1 MDFIFNDE
9 GSVSD
14 QDSVRKMVSILDPD
28 TSTDS
33 VLATRRASW
42 KRTYRRGFLV
52 KDVLGPLIMAMTQAQ
67 HGIVVDS
74 LQVDLVTAWSGKLV
88 YRDADFT
95 YPYPVVASISDILE
109 MEIFCCTQR
118 KSSSD
123 PRVFALEVWSPRCA
137 ASRLL
142 DLPAQL
148 TKPAFHAL
156 VASIE

>member
-14 QDSVRKMVSILDPD
+14 QDIVKKMVSSLDPD

-42 KRTYRRGFLV
+42 KRTYRHGFLV
-52 KDVLGPLIMAMTQAQ
+52 KDELGPLIMAMTQPNT
-67 HGIVVDS
+67 GSSSIRCRS
-74 LQVDLVTAWSGKLV
+74 ISWPRGPGSWST
-88 YRDADFT
+88 RMPISPT
-95 YPYPVVASISDILE
+95 PTRSISDILE

-123 PRVFALEVWSPRCA
+123 PRVFALEVWAPRWA
-137 ASRLL
+137 ARRLL
-142 DLPAQL
+142 DLSAKL
-148 TKPAFHAL
+148 TKPAFHTM